1 MLILAATAAITYSKH
16 DTDCICK
23 TSCRITGCA
32 GCCIGL
38 EKSFTHVWNKACC
51 GIGACTEGCKVVI
64 SAVPLHEQR
73 PERPSLMGSKGKKE
87 RRYCKVYESDKK
99 RMVKTFSKVKKDV
112 MTEKIIM
119 VPVTRKVMKTVMR
132 QHKQT
137 KYVEQMVK

>member
-1 MLILAATAAITYSKH
+1 M
-16 DTDCICK
+16 
-23 TSCRITGCA
+23 
-32 GCCIGL
+32 
-38 EKSFTHVWNKACC
+38 
-51 GIGACTEGCKVVI
+51 VI

-73 PERPSLMGSKGKKE
+73 PERPSLMGSKAKKE

-112 MTEKIIM
+112 MTEKIMM